1 MGELSLR
8 LSLISRR
15 LLRSWDF
22 LQFKN
27 QSLNSTPTKGGFQS
41 VSRTLLVI
49 LRLHLGVILLVTVS
63 GKIFGPAPFS
73 VEMLAYLQD
82 YPMHT
87 ASIPYKNFL
96 QSVVIP
102 HPTLFSYLVM
112 GGELTAGLSLLL
124 GLGTRLGSL
133 IAMFLFLN
141 FMLSKGRVFW
151 SPDSED
157 AAVFF
162 SALVCLLGA
171 AGRVW
176 GVDAYLARRWP
187 RYPFW

>member
-1 MGELSLR
+1 M
-8 LSLISRR
+8 
-15 LLRSWDF
+15 
-22 LQFKN
+22 
-27 QSLNSTPTKGGFQS
+27 NSTPTEGRFQS
-41 VSRTLLVI
+41 VSRKLLVI

-124 GLGTRLGSL
+124 GLGTRLGAM

-176 GVDAYLARRWP
+176 GVDSYLARRWP
-187 RYPFW
+187 RFPFW